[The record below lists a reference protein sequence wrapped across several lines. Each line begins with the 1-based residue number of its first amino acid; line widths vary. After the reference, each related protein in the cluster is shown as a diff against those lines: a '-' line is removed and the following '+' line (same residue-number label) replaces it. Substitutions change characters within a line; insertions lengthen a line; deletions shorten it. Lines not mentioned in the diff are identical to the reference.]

1 MSNEIT
7 ISKAELALDLTN
19 AGLKV
24 LDYVPERIV
33 PPILIIN
40 VASPYLAPNTISR
53 EFVMSLEL
61 VAIAATAT
69 NKQAT
74 EKLDELIADT
84 ILALP
89 AYANLRN
96 VLAPYTMQTN
106 NAEYLAANIYVEIY
120 ITID

>member
-1 MSNEIT
+1 MNEIT
-7 ISKAELALDLTN
+7 ISKAELALDLGN

-33 PPILIIN
+33 PPIVIIN
-40 VASPYLAPNTISR
+40 VASPYLTPNTISR

-74 EKLDELIADT
+74 EKLDELIADI

-89 AYANLRN
+89 SYANLRN
-96 VLAPYTMQTN
+96 VLAPYNMQTN

>member
-1 MSNEIT
+1 MNEIT
-7 ISKAELALDLTN
+7 ISKAELALDLGN
-19 AGLKV
+19 AGLNV

-33 PPILIIN
+33 PPIVIIN
-40 VASPYLAPNTISR
+40 VASPYLTPNTISR

-61 VAIAATAT
+61 VAVAATAT

-74 EKLDELIADT
+74 EKLDELIADV
-84 ILALP
+84 IVALP
-89 AYANLRN
+89 SYANLRN
-96 VLAPYTMQTN
+96 VLAPYNMQTN

>member
-1 MSNEIT
+1 MNEIT
-7 ISKAELALDLTN
+7 ISKAELALDLSN

-33 PPILIIN
+33 PPIVIIN
-40 VASPYLAPNTISR
+40 VASPYLTPNTISR

-74 EKLDELIADT
+74 EKLDELIADI

-89 AYANLRN
+89 SYANLRN
-96 VLAPYTMQTN
+96 VLAPYNMQTN
-106 NAEYLAANIYVEIY
+106 NAEYLAANIYVDIY

>member
-1 MSNEIT
+1 MNEIT
-7 ISKAELALDLTN
+7 ISKAELALDLSN
-19 AGLKV
+19 AGIKV

-33 PPILIIN
+33 PPIVIIN
-40 VASPYLAPNTISR
+40 VASPYLTPNTISR

-74 EKLDELIADT
+74 EKLDELIADV
-84 ILALP
+84 IVALP
-89 AYANLRN
+89 SYANLRN
-96 VLAPYTMQTN
+96 VLAPYNMQTN
-106 NAEYLAANIYVEIY
+106 NAEYLAANIYLDIY

>member
-1 MSNEIT
+1 MNEIT
-7 ISKAELALDLTN
+7 ISKAELALDLGN

-33 PPILIIN
+33 PPIVIIN
-40 VASPYLAPNTISR
+40 VASPYLTPNTISR

-61 VAIAATAT
+61 VAVAATAT

-74 EKLDELIADT
+74 EKLDELIAD
-84 ILALP
+84 IIVALP
-89 AYANLRN
+89 SYANLRN
-96 VLAPYTMQTN
+96 VLAPYNMQTN
-106 NAEYLAANIYVEIY
+106 NAEYLAANIYVDIY

>member
-1 MSNEIT
+1 MNEIT
-7 ISKAELALDLTN
+7 ISKAELALDLGN

-33 PPILIIN
+33 PPIVIIN
-40 VASPYLAPNTISR
+40 VASPYLTPNTISR

-61 VAIAATAT
+61 VAVAATAT

-74 EKLDELIADT
+74 EKLDELIADI
-84 ILALP
+84 ILSLP
-89 AYANLRN
+89 SYANLRN
-96 VLAPYTMQTN
+96 VLAPYNMQTN
-106 NAEYLAANIYVEIY
+106 NAEYLAANIYLDIY

>member
-1 MSNEIT
+1 MNEIT
-7 ISKAELALDLTN
+7 ISKAELALDLGN

-33 PPILIIN
+33 PPIVIIN
-40 VASPYLAPNTISR
+40 VASPYLTPNTISR

-74 EKLDELIADT
+74 EKLDELIADI

-89 AYANLRN
+89 SYANLRN
-96 VLAPYTMQTN
+96 VLAPYNMQTN
-106 NAEYLAANIYVEIY
+106 NAEYLAANIYVDIY

>member
-1 MSNEIT
+1 MNEIT

-19 AGLKV
+19 AGIKV

-33 PPILIIN
+33 PPIVIVN
-40 VASPYLAPNTISR
+40 VASPYLTPNTISR

-74 EKLDELIADT
+74 EKLDELISDV
-84 ILALP
+84 IVALP
-89 AYANLRN
+89 NYANLRN
-96 VLAPYTMQTN
+96 VLAPYNMQTN
-106 NAEYLAANIYVEIY
+106 NAEYLAANIYLDIY